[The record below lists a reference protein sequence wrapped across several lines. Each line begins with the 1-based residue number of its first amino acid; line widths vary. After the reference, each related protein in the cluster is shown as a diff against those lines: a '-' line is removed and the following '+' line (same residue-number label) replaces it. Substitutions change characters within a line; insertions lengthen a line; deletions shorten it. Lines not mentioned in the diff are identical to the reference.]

1 MTFPYSLRIEML
13 QAVPRY
19 GFMIYMNPISML
31 HKQKVIKLAD
41 MGYAMQVLLDGT
53 KTYIPYYQLSC
64 DEIEKAIKVYKAL
77 NK

>member
-1 MTFPYSLRIEML
+1 MKIPYSLRIEML
-13 QAVPRY
+13 QAVPKC
-19 GFMIYMNPISML
+19 GFMIYINPRSML

-53 KTYIPYYQLSC
+53 KTYIAYHQLSC

-77 NK
+77 SK